1 MMYLHRKLKEISPA
15 WNNFFANAGSSY
27 IYTALS
33 KKVFLRR
40 VEVFMTDIW
49 ANFRNLNMFKDVVV
63 AEVTFLPQDD
73 PMTFRSFAQMAKTAH
88 QWHEAVS

>member
-1 MMYLHRKLKEISPA
+1 
-15 WNNFFANAGSSY
+15 
-27 IYTALS
+27 
-33 KKVFLRR
+33 
-40 VEVFMTDIW
+40 MTDIW